1 MRLAQ
6 VVVEKGLMLESRT
19 LKLMRCE
26 VQELLQYPKR
36 FLFRDK
42 FSGKEVI
49 DLQNET
55 GGFLVELRLGTSDF
69 VLQHHD
75 LLIGREQGK
84 QFSPSAFAVFA
95 FSKKTECFLRMR
107 DFQKYDVVDRE

>member
-6 VVVEKGLMLESRT
+6 VVVEERVMLECRI
-19 LKLMRCE
+19 LQFMRCE
-26 VQELLQYPKR
+26 VQKLLQYPKR
-36 FLFRDK
+36 FLFRDE

-55 GGFLVELRLGTSDF
+55 GGFLVELRLETSDF
-69 VLQHHD
+69 LVEHHD

-84 QFSPSAFAVFA
+84 QLFPSALAVFA
-95 FSKKTECFLRMR
+95 FSKNTECFLRMR